1 MLSFVQQKGNTTV
14 YEWKTGNV
22 PTVIERPVVEEAPP
36 DTVTEEAVSNQL
48 NRLIVVQVSMSAL
61 IHALFYTD

>member
-48 NRLIVVQVSMSAL
+48 NKLSVYI
-61 IHALFYTD
+61 